1 MEATYFRRKNKINQL
16 VKDLQLEVKS
26 TYTPMETN
34 YYNLQNEENLLPSN
48 DKYRQAI
55 GSLLYTLHAQDQILL
70 LQLIF

>member
-34 YYNLQNEENLLPSN
+34 YYNLQNEEFFFFFFTI
-48 DKYRQAI
+48 KQ
-55 GSLLYTLHAQDQILL
+55 QI
-70 LQLIF
+70 